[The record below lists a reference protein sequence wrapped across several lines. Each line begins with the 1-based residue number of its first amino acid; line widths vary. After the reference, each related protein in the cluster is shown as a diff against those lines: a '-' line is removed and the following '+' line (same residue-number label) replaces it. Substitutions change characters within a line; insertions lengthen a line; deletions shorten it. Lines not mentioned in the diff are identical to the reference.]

1 MTIGIAASGP
11 GAATCAL
18 RALRG
23 VETLGSGSIGGFA
36 VLAVMNED
44 GRLRYAQ
51 TQNGGSS
58 GLCIDADWLSCE
70 RAAIISSGPDRPE
83 PLRQFL
89 PGLDGVGLVTGHRL
103 PNRPFADSRLNL
115 AVLARLQSGL
125 APDAAI
131 GEVFTAYPECDAGL
145 MALTADGRIA
155 YADSARVRRRK
166 DIHSA
171 AIENAGSSIAVMM
184 NSIHFPPGI
193 GEQAADIIGELALRV
208 PPSRGSTGARLLG
221 LADRC
226 PVVYAEQDR
235 VIVDLDTDEVVAI
248 RNADPLIRRAEGRW
262 PVIQNGCPVYTTQ
275 GEAVGVCLHDLVGD
289 VRNAAVNALCA
300 RSAPHLIIGAPQ

>member
-11 GAATCAL
+11 SAATYAL

-36 VLAVMNED
+36 VFAVMNEG

-131 GEVFTAYPECDAGL
+131 GEVFAAYPECDAGL

-155 YADSARVRRRK
+155 YADSGRVRRRK

-193 GEQAADIIGELALRV
+193 GEQAAAIIGELALRV
-208 PPSRGSTGARLLG
+208 PLSRGSTGARLLG
-221 LADRC
+221 LADSC
-226 PVVYAEQDR
+226 PVVYAAQDG

-248 RNADPLIRRAEGRW
+248 RNADPLIRRAAGRW

-275 GEAVGVCLHDLVGD
+275 GEEVGVCLHDLVGD
-289 VRNAAVNALCA
+289 VCNAVVNALGA
-300 RSAPHLIIGAPQ
+300 HSALKLVIGAPQ